1 MPNPSAMDGPSSV
14 KRGTPSPLA
23 SLRFEELARQKD
35 SEIDVALGA
44 ALVARDVYP
53 DLDVDAVLAE
63 LDRLAAPLF
72 DARLEER
79 SAESQAEVLNEHVYG
94 ALGFRGNESDYYDP
108 KNSLLSDVL
117 SRRTGIPLTLAIVY
131 CELARRVGVPARGVG
146 FPGHFI
152 VRIERT
158 GRAAP
163 ALVIDPFFGGKA
175 LREEE
180 LRTRLSRVLGPNAPV
195 EIEPHLAA
203 SSPRAILVRMLTNL
217 KAIYLTRG
225 EKARAHLA
233 VDRIASLLPN
243 AAGPLY
249 ERGRLAAQLGA
260 RESARNDLTRA
271 LTLHPDDADERAIQ
285 KELRELGGERT
296 SLN

>member
-1 MPNPSAMDGPSSV
+1 MDAPSSV
-14 KRGTPSPLA
+14 KRGA
-23 SLRFEELARQKD
+23 SMGRPGRFEELARQKD
-35 SEIDVALGA
+35 AEIDVAVGA
-44 ALVARDVYP
+44 AMIARDVYP
-53 DLDVDAVLAE
+53 ELDVDAVLAE

-72 DARLEER
+72 AARLER
-79 SAESQAEVLNEHVYG
+79 HTAEAQAEALNAHLYG
-94 ALGFRGNESDYYDP
+94 ALGFHGNESDYYDP

-117 SRRTGIPLTLAIVY
+117 TRRTGIPLTLAIVY
-131 CELARRVGVPARGVG
+131 CEVARRVGVPARGVG
-146 FPGHFI
+146 FPGHFV
-152 VRIERT
+152 VRIDRAEK
-158 GRAAP
+158 AAP
-163 ALVIDPFFGGKA
+163 GLVIDPFFGGRA
-175 LREEE
+175 LQEDE
-180 LRTRLSRVLGPNAPV
+180 LKTRLARVLGPDAEGGGV
-195 EIEPHLAA
+195 DAHLLP

-260 RESARNDLTRA
+260 RESARSDLTRA
-271 LTLHPDDADERAIQ
+271 LTLHPDESDERAI
-285 KELRELGGERT
+285 KRELAQLGGGRT

>member
-1 MPNPSAMDGPSSV
+1 MDAPSPV
-14 KRGTPSPLA
+14 KRGAVGSTT
-23 SLRFEELARQKD
+23 RFEDLARLKD
-35 SEIDVALGA
+35 GEIDVALGA

-53 DLDVDAVLAE
+53 DLDVQAVLDD

-72 DARLEER
+72 PARLEQHP
-79 SAESQAEVLNEHVYG
+79 AEEQARALNEHIYG
-94 ALGFRGNESDYYDP
+94 TMGFQGNESDYYDP

-117 SRRTGIPLTLAIVY
+117 LRKMGIPLTLAIVY
-131 CELARRVGVPARGVG
+131 CEVARRVGVPARGVG

-152 VRIERT
+152 VRIERV
-158 GRAAP
+158 GRGGASP
-163 ALVIDPFFGGKA
+163 LVIDPFFGGRVLQEAELKA
-175 LREEE
+175 
-180 LRTRLSRVLGPNAPV
+180 RLGRILGPNGSADV
-195 EIEPHLAA
+195 DSHLAPA
-203 SSPRAILVRMLTNL
+203 TPRAILVRMLTNL

-243 AAGPLY
+243 AAGPLF

-260 RESARNDLTRA
+260 RESARSDLTRA
-271 LTLHPDDADERAIQ
+271 LTLHPDDADERAIRA
-285 KELRELGGERT
+285 ELAQLGGERA